1 MEIVTILF
9 VGVSLLLLI
18 GTTKKFKMYAGGI
31 VIGSALIF
39 IIGEIIIKIQTGFYS
54 LEKQEWFN
62 GGYAED
68 MGKWV
73 IPFFILGVAIIM
85 ILVNIRMIRQYL
97 NKKDRT
103 RWVWIAFVVVIDV
116 FAVSIVPVLLFFV
129 AFMFYP
135 FAP

>member
-9 VGVSLLLLI
+9 VGVTLLLLI
-18 GTTKKFKMYAGGI
+18 GTTRRFKMYAGGI

-54 LEKQEWFN
+54 LGKHEWLN

-73 IPFFILGVAIIM
+73 IPFFILGVAIFL

-97 NKKDRT
+97 NKKDGT
-103 RWVWIAFVVVIDV
+103 RWMWIAFVVVIDV
-116 FAVSIVPVLLFFV
+116 FAVFIVPFLLFVV